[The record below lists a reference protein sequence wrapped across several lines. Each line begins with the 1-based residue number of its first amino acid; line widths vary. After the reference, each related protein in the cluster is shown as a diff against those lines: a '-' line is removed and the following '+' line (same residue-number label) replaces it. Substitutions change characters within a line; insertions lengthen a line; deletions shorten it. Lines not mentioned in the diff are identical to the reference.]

1 MEQNTQISGA
11 EWKIMNI
18 LWSTSPLTANEII
31 NHLGSQV
38 NWNDRTI
45 RTLINRL
52 LKKKAISFDK
62 SGREYLYYPMVN
74 EDECKRQENMNFLN
88 RVYNGTFS
96 LMLAKFLEDET
107 FSKDEIDDL
116 KKILNKKTEK

>member
-18 LWSTSPLTANEII
+18 LWLTSPLTANEII
-31 NHLGSQV
+31 NHLGNHV

-52 LKKKAISFDK
+52 LKKQAISFDK
-62 SGREYLYYPMVN
+62 KGREYLYYPIVN
-74 EDECKRQENMNFLN
+74 EDECKRKENKNFLN

-96 LMLAKFLEDET
+96 LMFAKFLEDEA
-107 FSKDEIDDL
+107 FSKDEINDL
-116 KKILNKKTEK
+116 KKILNEKTEK